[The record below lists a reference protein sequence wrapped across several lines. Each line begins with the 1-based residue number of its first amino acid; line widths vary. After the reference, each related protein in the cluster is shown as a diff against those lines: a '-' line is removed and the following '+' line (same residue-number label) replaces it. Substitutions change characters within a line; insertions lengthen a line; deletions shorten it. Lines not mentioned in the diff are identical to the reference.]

1 MRISEAEW
9 KIMNVLW
16 RKSPASA
23 RDVKKALED
32 DTDWA
37 YATVKTIMSRLV
49 EKGALQMSRQ
59 ANTNMYTVAV
69 SRLDAR
75 KMAVRSLLNRAFD
88 GAFGPLV
95 HFLLEQQELSDSDRE
110 ALRRHSDS
118 LADEEDQ
125 R

>member
-118 LADEEDQ
+118 LADEVDQ